1 MPREF
6 NNGEVVID
14 SFVYACQS
22 KEKQHTLE
30 YLRDELQRLRNGQK
44 NSDHYEVNDNF
55 NGTNYDKGFFRGFK
69 EALRM
74 VEENKT
80 LEERLVEI
88 REDNIRE
95 NNRL

>member
-1 MPREF
+1 MPKVF

-22 KEKQHTLE
+22 KEKQHTIE
-30 YLRDELQRLRNGQK
+30 YLKDELQLLRNGQK
-44 NSDHYEVNDNF
+44 NSDHYASEDNF
-55 NGTNYDKGFFRGFK
+55 NGTRYDKGFFEGFK

-88 REDNIRE
+88 REDNIKE
-95 NNRL
+95 NSRL

>member
-1 MPREF
+1 MPRVF

-22 KEKQHTLE
+22 KEKQHTIE
-30 YLRDELQRLRNGQK
+30 YLKEELQLLRNGQK
-44 NSDHYEVNDNF
+44 NSNHYEVEDNF
-55 NGTNYDKGFFRGFK
+55 NGTRYDQGFFRGFK

-88 REDNIRE
+88 REDNIKE
-95 NNRL
+95 NSRL